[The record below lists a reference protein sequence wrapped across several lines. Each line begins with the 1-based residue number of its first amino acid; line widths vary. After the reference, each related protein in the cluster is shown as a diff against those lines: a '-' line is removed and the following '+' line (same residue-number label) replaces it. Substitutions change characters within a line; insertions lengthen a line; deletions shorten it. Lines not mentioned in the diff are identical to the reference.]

1 MDLATDF
8 DEGVVAGRIE
18 EFLRE
23 QVDSYERD
31 GAIVGMSG
39 GLDSAVVAALLAR
52 ALGPERVLAVFMP
65 ERDTNPQSKLHAMKE
80 VERLGVRWQ
89 EFDITPILS
98 ALGIYKLVPLKLLGS
113 RRVKES
119 VVKWQHRAQREAFGE
134 PPFARGLLGTRGMN
148 KNKGFFDSGLAYAR
162 AKHRSRLLVLYYLAE
177 QGNLLVV
184 GTNNKTE
191 SLIGFGVKWGD
202 NVADVEPILPLYKT
216 QVHRLALHL
225 GVTQDI
231 ITKPPS
237 PDMMPGIEDETALGM
252 SYDLLDQILAAVDQ
266 DGSAEQVAEKTGA
279 PPEQI
284 AQVKEMMRRSLHMR
298 ELPPAPRLG

>member
-148 KNKGFFDSGLAYAR
+148 KTKAGFFDSDSLT
-162 AKHRSRLLVLYYLAE
+162 LVRT
-177 QGNLLVV
+177 VV
-184 GTNNKTE
+184 FRWCSVSLGGT
-191 SLIGFGVKWGD
+191 G
-202 NVADVEPILPLYKT
+202 
-216 QVHRLALHL
+216 Q
-225 GVTQDI
+225 
-231 ITKPPS
+231 S
-237 PDMMPGIEDETALGM
+237 P
-252 SYDLLDQILAAVDQ
+252 
-266 DGSAEQVAEKTGA
+266 TGHC
-279 PPEQI
+279 QS
-284 AQVKEMMRRSLHMR
+284 RRSHS
-298 ELPPAPRLG
+298 LGSG